1 LGRATSSMI
10 LHMAAL
16 SICVAS
22 VGCSRIP
29 DAPTFSPYRFVESTT
44 SQVFDLGMISSTQ
57 VREHIRLDENL
68 DDLGWKVTGAN
79 PQGNAG
85 GGLSLLNAESR
96 TLHIDLRVHM
106 QASRSDLFELEAR
119 GLRTGKSIRLYWASK
134 GQTLHISRSLRRDF
148 RDGTGQSTKKFLF
161 PVAESPLWGGNIDH
175 LRIEFTTDPGQD
187 IEIEAFRSLKRVVEP
202 ELLRQA
208 LAKPWYVG
216 VGDEYR
222 ASMLAPP
229 GLNISRSVRLPRN
242 ARFLSAYSVPNTQT
256 TDVDF
261 RVVVTDSPSGDLL
274 IEKSFPWSLT
284 SSGGWNRA
292 EVDLAEFGGRFVTIT
307 LQTETGRALDPLEGL
322 PSWGHPE
329 IRWDQESTKRPNV
342 FAISLDTLR
351 ADHVSLYGYDRM
363 TTPNIHRWAS
373 ERGTVFETT
382 VASAPWTL
390 PSHVSIFTG
399 LDSLVHG
406 VIHADPAPPSLRT
419 LAEILREV
427 GYTTAAVTGGSY
439 LNPRY
444 GVTQGFDLHRSIGG
458 DPAEELSQETAFALD
473 WLDSHQDDKPFFF
486 FFHTY
491 EIHDPYTPRDP
502 FLNQLARRTVGADVR
517 DFITSPVGAASTFGY
532 RPRRNIKIRFRDGDR
547 APVDLPWSDVQT
559 AIDAYDSGIAY
570 ADHYIGSIL
579 DRLESSGI
587 ADNTIIV
594 LFSDHG
600 ESLGDHGLA
609 SHSSLYDHD
618 LLVPL
623 IIAPANKTERVRKV
637 HSQVRLIDVMPTV
650 LDLVGISPP
659 PDIDGR
665 TLAPL
670 MISGDEKD
678 LHPNRALSYAAVTN
692 FGISVRTPDRK
703 YIFRN
708 SPWRATTG
716 WEELYD
722 LVRDPSETSAL
733 TDPDELMR
741 FRGFAV
747 DYIDNELE
755 GLRIVIRNPFDDNLR
770 GRIESSVI
778 DRGIRTTNVSPECRL
793 EGGRNLVFTVPPGE
807 SLELIAEKVKSGP
820 IHLSGS
826 AGTGE
831 TNRDL
836 HFELQIDTACE
847 MCSKSVVLA
856 ENRWTESLAAAHS
869 PSITVIWRS
878 SASDEMPAI
887 AVEGE
892 LEEQLRALGYI
903 Q

>member
-1 LGRATSSMI
+1 MI
-10 LHMAAL
+10 LHTAVL
-16 SICVAS
+16 GFCIAS

-29 DAPTFSPYRFVESTT
+29 DAPTVSPYRFVESTT
-44 SQVFDLGMISSTQ
+44 SRVFDLGMISSNQ
-57 VREHIRLDENL
+57 VREDFRFDENP
-68 DDLGWKVTGAN
+68 DDIGWTVTGAK
-79 PQGNAG
+79 PHAKTG
-85 GGLSLLNAESR
+85 GRLSLRNAESR
-96 TLHIDLRVHM
+96 ILHIDLRV
-106 QASRSDLFELEAR
+106 QLPASRSDLFELEAR

-134 GQTLHISRSLRRDF
+134 GQKLHISRSLSRDF
-148 RDGTGQSTKKFLF
+148 RDGTGESTKKFLF
-161 PVAESPLWGGNIDH
+161 PVADSSLWDGDVDR
-175 LRIEFTTDPGQD
+175 LRVEFATDPGQD
-187 IEIEAFRSLKRVVEP
+187 IEIEAFRALTRIVDPDSLS
-202 ELLRQA
+202 QS
-208 LAKPWYVG
+208 LATPWYVG

-229 GLNISRSVRLPRN
+229 GLTISRSVRLPRN
-242 ARFLSAYSVPNTQT
+242 ARFQSAYSVPNTQT
-256 TDVDF
+256 EDVDF
-261 RVVVTDSPSGDLL
+261 RVVITDPSSGDLL
-274 IEKSFPWSLT
+274 IDKTFRWSST
-284 SSGGWNRA
+284 SNGEWKRA
-292 EVDLAEFGGRFVTIT
+292 EIDLADFGERFVKIT
-307 LQTETGRALDPLEGL
+307 LQTQTGRALDPLEGL
-322 PSWGHPE
+322 PAWGHPE
-329 IRWDQESTKRPNV
+329 IRWDQGSTEMPNV

-363 TTPNIHRWAS
+363 TTPNIQSWAD

-419 LAEILREV
+419 LAEILREA

-458 DPAEELSQETAFALD
+458 DPAEELSQETAFALE
-473 WLDSHQDDKPFFF
+473 WLDSHQDDEPFFF

-502 FLNQLARRTVGADVR
+502 FLDQVAQRTVGADVQ

-532 RPRRNIKIRFRDGDR
+532 RPRRNIKQRFRERER
-547 APVDLPWSDVQT
+547 APVDLPWSDVQL

-570 ADHYIGSIL
+570 ADHHVGRIL

-600 ESLGDHGLA
+600 ESFGDHGLA

-659 PDIDGR
+659 PDIDGT
-665 TLAPL
+665 TLTPL
-670 MISGDEKD
+670 INSGDGKD

-708 SPWRATTG
+708 SPWKATTG

-722 LVRDPSETSAL
+722 LVRDPSESSAL
-733 TDPDELMR
+733 TNPEELMG
-741 FRGFAV
+741 FRGFVV

-755 GLRIVIRNPFDDNLR
+755 GLRIVIRNPSDDSLH

-778 DRGIRTTNVSPECRL
+778 DRGIRTTDVSPECRL
-793 EGGRNLVFTVPPGE
+793 EGWRTLVFTVPARE

-831 TNRDL
+831 TSRGPA
-836 HFELQIDTACE
+836 FELEIDSTCE
-847 MCSKSVVLA
+847 ACSKSVVLT
-856 ENRWTESLAAAHS
+856 ENHWTESSVVEGS
-869 PSITVIWRS
+869 PTITAIWHPP
-878 SASDEMPAI
+878 ANAEMPSI